1 MIKVTVCN
9 NLKREVI
16 MVTPG
21 DTLRSALEKGGVDPS
36 QGTLHMDGSTL
47 RPGDINRTF
56 AEFGLTGEE
65 GRNACALAAIHKADN
80 A

>member
-9 NLKREVI
+9 NLKREIV
-16 MVTPG
+16 MATPA
-21 DTLRSALEKGGVDPS
+21 DTLRSVLEKGGVDPS
-36 QGTLHMDGSTL
+36 MGTLHMDGSTL

-56 AEFGLTGEE
+56 AEFGLTGED
-65 GRNACALAAIHKADN
+65 GRNACALAAIVKADN